1 MYLGGAR
8 RAAGGLVGAY
18 AEPAG
23 GMDRPRD
30 RERDVPAVGGGRDW
44 DRPRRGLD
52 GLDGLVEAVVSPWKG
67 HVTPPGP
74 ERRAF
79 RW

>member
-1 MYLGGAR
+1 
-8 RAAGGLVGAY
+8 
-18 AEPAG
+18 
-23 GMDRPRD
+23 MDRPRD
-30 RERDVPAVGGGRDW
+30 REPSVPEVGGGRDW

-52 GLDGLVEAVVSPWKG
+52 GLVEAVVVSPWKG

-79 RW
+79 HW